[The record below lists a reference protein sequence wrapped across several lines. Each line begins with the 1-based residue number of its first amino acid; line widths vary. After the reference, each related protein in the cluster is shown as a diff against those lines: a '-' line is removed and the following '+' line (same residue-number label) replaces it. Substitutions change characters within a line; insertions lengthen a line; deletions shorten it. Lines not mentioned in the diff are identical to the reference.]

1 MMSSQ
6 RASELISKIP
16 APGDRQIAKRILE
29 LAAALPRITADQHE
43 EVIAE
48 IHTLSGRLDY
58 VFDDD
63 FGAVVLE
70 EAGDE
75 VSGEQRRYLYRHA
88 LYRATWCAQAA
99 TAGGEGI
106 SRSRRIDRIK
116 AKLA

>member
-1 MMSSQ
+1 MSFQ
-6 RASELISKIP
+6 RASELISKIST
-16 APGDRQIAKRILE
+16 PGDRWIAQRVLE
-29 LAAALPRITADQHE
+29 MAEMLPRIAADQHE
-43 EVIAE
+43 EVVAE
-48 IHTLSGRLDY
+48 IHTLSGRLEY

-75 VSGEQRRYLYRHA
+75 ASGAQRRYLYRHA

-106 SRSRRIDRIK
+106 ARSLRIERIR

>member
-1 MMSSQ
+1 MSFQ
-6 RASELISKIP
+6 RASELISKISTP
-16 APGDRQIAKRILE
+16 RDRRIAQRVLE
-29 LAAALPRITADQHE
+29 LAKLLPRIGADQHE
-43 EVIAE
+43 EAVAE

-75 VSGEQRRYLYRHA
+75 SFGAQRRYLYRHA

-106 SRSRRIDRIK
+106 ARSLRIDRIK